1 MDGVYAAQAAA
12 CALPD
17 GARAL
22 ACTGASPHTN
32 ADDTLYVGTS
42 SGAVATYAVPRA
54 DAAWA
59 APTTAPVTRRA
70 IDAVC
75 VVPGLADIAL
85 LSDGHAWLWRPDGK
99 PVLLPASKGA
109 RRLAAASWPESS
121 ATAARRRAPRAS
133 QAVGLRGMDEIAAE
147 RRAPRA
153 GTHTVAMLAV
163 ACKRHLVVYRWVDGV
178 FWDQKTLHL
187 PAAPVAVDILAGHA
201 VFVGCAPDSYVRV
214 PVPPTHASSAASL
227 PQRNAETGATAL
239 LLGDWTDEREWP
251 MYAVALPPAPAAEA
265 RGWVWIA
272 RRDDPL
278 VAALGTDVLLGTERG
293 GVLVD
298 AAGHAR
304 AAPVLAWDA
313 VPRAVVHAPPYV
325 VVVPASGAHVA
336 VHLGTTLRAVQTVAL
351 DAGHDA
357 RMAAANAERVYV
369 GVGARTGVS
378 LLALHARALDAQL
391 DELEGAGEFDEALA
405 LLDRLGGA
413 QADAYA
419 ARRTHVHALVGL
431 QRFER
436 GAFDAAMDVFIE
448 VDMNPAS
455 VLALYPPDIAGR
467 LARDARVWRKLFG
480 ARGGAPSPD
489 VHADGA
495 PRAALDA
502 LARFLT
508 DRRRVL
514 RPRAE
519 RLASAASSQ
528 VAHSADTL
536 LALPPSLAAVRDDQ
550 VALVAQLVDTA
561 LFKTLL
567 HTKPALV
574 GALCRLDNWCEIR
587 EVRALLLEHGMVD
600 ELVSLYRAK
609 HLHRDALDLLTERA
623 DAAPGAPDVAPVVAY
638 LHTLGAEDTD
648 LVLRAA
654 AWVLR
659 TDRDAALAVFTEAP
673 TPLPVERVAPALAK
687 LDAPLAIAY
696 LEHALAHGD
705 APAALHT
712 QLARLYLAPG
722 AAGPPDAPPDA
733 LLTHLRTSHAYD
745 VRAVLRA
752 LPTAPAY
759 AAARALLLGRLGRHD
774 EALRLLVVERGDV
787 RAAEAHCVAH
797 HVPRDVWLALL
808 RLVLAHDSE
817 AAALGVLARHAAHVP
832 LADALRVLPA
842 SCRVADAEAYV
853 CNALRTAAAARSD
866 ARVHARLAHRRA
878 RDTAA
883 ALAAQQQRQV
893 VVSDTR
899 TCAVCQRRLGDAVL
913 AVLPGSGRTLHYS
926 CARGGLL

>member
-22 ACTGASPHTN
+22 ACT
-32 ADDTLYVGTS
+32 DETLYVGTS
-42 SGAVATYAVPRA
+42 SGAVARYAVPRD

-59 APTTAPVTRRA
+59 APTTAQVTRRA
-70 IDAVC
+70 VEAVC
-75 VVPGLADIAL
+75 VVPGLADLAL
-85 LSDGHAWLWRPDGK
+85 LSDGQAWLWRAGDK
-99 PVLLPASKGA
+99 PVPLPASKGA
-109 RRLAAASWPESS
+109 RRLAAASWSESS
-121 ATAARRRAPRAS
+121 ASAARRRGPRAS
-133 QAVGLRGMDEIAAE
+133 HAVGLRGMDEIAAE

-187 PAAPVAVDILAGHA
+187 PAAPVALDILAGQA
-201 VFVGCAPDSYVRV
+201 VFVGCALDSYVRV

-239 LLGDWTDEREWP
+239 LLGEWTDEREWP
-251 MYAVALPPAPAAEA
+251 MYAVALPPAPAAEV
-265 RGWVWIA
+265 RGWAWIA
-272 RRDDPL
+272 RRDEPL
-278 VAALGTDVLLGTERG
+278 VAALGADVLLGTERG

-298 AAGHAR
+298 AAGRAR
-304 AAPVLAWDA
+304 AAPMLAWDA

-325 VVVPASGAHVA
+325 VVVPSDGAHVA

-351 DAGHDA
+351 DAGQDA
-357 RMAAANAERVYV
+357 RMAAAGASHVYV
-369 GVGARTGVS
+369 GVGARAGAS
-378 LLALHARALDAQL
+378 LLTLHARALDAQL

-413 QADAYA
+413 QAAAYA

-448 VDMNPAS
+448 VDMNPAP
-455 VLALYPPDIAGR
+455 VLALYPSAIAGR

-528 VAHSADTL
+528 AAPRADPL
-536 LALPPSLAAVRDDQ
+536 QALPPSLAAVRDED

-574 GALCRLDNWCEIR
+574 GALCRLDNWCEIG
-587 EVRALLLEHGMVD
+587 EVRALLLERGMVD

-609 HLHRDALDLLTERA
+609 HLHRDALALLTERA
-623 DAAPGAPDVAPVVAY
+623 DAVPGAPDVAPVVAY
-638 LHTLGAEDTD
+638 LHTLGAADTA
-648 LVLRAA
+648 LVLATA

-659 TDRDAALAVFTEAP
+659 TDRRAALAVFTEAP
-673 TPLPVERVAPALAK
+673 TPLPIERVAPALAE
-687 LDAPLAIAY
+687 LDGPLAIAY

-705 APAALHT
+705 VPPALHT
-712 QLARLYLAPG
+712 RLALLYLAAPD
-722 AAGPPDAPPDA
+722 APPDVPPDA
-733 LLTHLRTSHAYD
+733 LLTHLRTSDAYD
-745 VRAVLRA
+745 VRAVLDA

-759 AAARALLLGRLGRHD
+759 AAARALLLGRLGRHE
-774 EALRLLVVERGDV
+774 EALRLLVAERGDV

-797 HVPRDVWLALL
+797 HVGSAVWLALL
-808 RLVLAHDSE
+808 RLVLAHATE

-842 SCRVADAEAYV
+842 TCRVADAEAYV
-853 CNALRTAAAARSD
+853 CRALRAGAAARGG
-866 ARVHARLAHRRA
+866 ARVHARLAQRRA
-878 RDTAA
+878 RETGA
-883 ALAAQQQRQV
+883 ALAAQQQRAV
-893 VVSDTR
+893 RVTDTR